1 MSHAAAKAT
10 AECPRQKVTVSVVG
24 GKIQVDPDTFFIS
37 KENQEEVIW
46 QASDSRVS
54 FTVEFDKGNSPF
66 HEFQFSN
73 DLSASGLVRRDVL
86 PDQERR
92 YKYTVTVQGMM
103 LDPTGV
109 ITK

>member
-1 MSHAAAKAT
+1 
-10 AECPRQKVTVSVVG
+10 
-24 GKIQVDPDTFFIS
+24 
-37 KENQEEVIW
+37 
-46 QASDSRVS
+46 
-54 FTVEFDKGNSPF
+54 
-66 HEFQFSN
+66 
-73 DLSASGLVRRDVL
+73 VRRDVL